1 MFDQE
6 NEARNPTPP
15 ATRLIHITQIAGDDA
30 SLAARH
36 PSKQLLPRY
45 VQRAPSLLSCVFA
58 LPQLRLVTLCRVAVP
73 LQHGRLPN
81 VSPPRGSRAPPTIG
95 VIGRPTDVVALC
107 ACPSSPSE
115 QEGSLPPRPLAC
127 SQSLAISDLIYGRQS
142 SSSSSLSS
150 SADAKL
156 RK

>member
-1 MFDQE
+1 MG
-6 NEARNPTPP
+6 RGTRLLP
-15 ATRLIHITQIAGDDA
+15 RLIHITQIADDDA

-115 QEGSLPPRPLAC
+115 QEGYSASASC

-142 SSSSSLSS
+142 SSSFAS

>member
-1 MFDQE
+1 MSPVFDQE

-15 ATRLIHITQIAGDDA
+15 APNSHHPNCRRRRFAGGEA
-30 SLAARH
+30 G
-36 PSKQLLPRY
+36 KQLLPRY

-115 QEGSLPPRPLAC
+115 QEGYSASASC

-142 SSSSSLSS
+142 SS
-150 SADAKL
+150 ADAKL

>member
-1 MFDQE
+1 MTSCHPCLIKKM
-6 NEARNPTPP
+6 RRGTRPLP
-15 ATRLIHITQIAGDDA
+15 RLIHITQIADDGA

-81 VSPPRGSRAPPTIG
+81 VSPPRGSRGPPTIG
-95 VIGRPTDVVALC
+95 VIGRPTDDALC

-115 QEGSLPPRPLAC
+115 QEGSPTSAC

-142 SSSSSLSS
+142 SSSFAS